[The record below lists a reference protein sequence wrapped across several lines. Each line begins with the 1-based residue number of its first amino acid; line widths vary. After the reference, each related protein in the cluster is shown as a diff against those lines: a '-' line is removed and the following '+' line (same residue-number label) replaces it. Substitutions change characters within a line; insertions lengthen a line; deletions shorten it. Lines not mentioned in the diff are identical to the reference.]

1 MSDIES
7 APLKTLR
14 SFSSSSSLVSVHHH
28 NYNQHTTSHRS
39 LFLQATAVVCAA
51 LVACL
56 YPRYLIQHMKIE
68 YKSTNNYY
76 VQTTRDSELILNAEL
91 SHPLVDPP
99 TVGSAFLLGLS
110 VCMPIIIMIIA
121 VVVTT
126 KSTTRLHALH
136 ASLCG
141 FVLAVALVEGGT
153 QLLKFYV
160 RRPRPNYY
168 ALCGF
173 TSANRKCASTEAN
186 LSFPSGHSSLAC
198 NGMMYLVWFGVGQ
211 LRQCSRLSLG
221 QKRISGLVLAIVP
234 LSTAA
239 WVGASRLVDKWH
251 HPSDVVA

>member
-1 MSDIES
+1 
-7 APLKTLR
+7 
-14 SFSSSSSLVSVHHH
+14 
-28 NYNQHTTSHRS
+28 
-39 LFLQATAVVCAA
+39 
-51 LVACL
+51 
-56 YPRYLIQHMKIE
+56 MKIE

-153 QLLKFYV
+153 QLLCTVWVYLGKQKVCIHRSQLVLSVGSFQFGLQWNDV
-160 RRPRPNYY
+160 PGLVWSR
-168 ALCGF
+168 
-173 TSANRKCASTEAN
+173 TIASVFAFVLGTEAN
-186 LSFPSGHSSLAC
+186 I
-198 NGMMYLVWFGVGQ
+198 GVGS
-211 LRQCSRLSLG
+211 CDCAIVNCSLG
-221 QKRISGLVLAIVP
+221 WSE
-234 LSTAA
+234 STR
-239 WVGASRLVDKWH
+239 GQMASSK
-251 HPSDVVA
+251 